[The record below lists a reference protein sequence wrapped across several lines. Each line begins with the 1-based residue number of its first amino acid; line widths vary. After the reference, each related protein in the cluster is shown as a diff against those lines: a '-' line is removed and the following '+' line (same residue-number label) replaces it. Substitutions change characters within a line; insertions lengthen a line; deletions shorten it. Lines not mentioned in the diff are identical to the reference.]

1 MSDSKTEYKAKKTA
15 DSKAACETESKKSAS
30 RSDSRATSSKTAK
43 LPSKENFSEWYHE
56 LLMMAEIVDNR
67 YPVKGMCVWFP
78 FGFAVKK
85 NVYGIIRE
93 LLDPDHQETQF
104 PLMIPENE
112 FMKEAQHIKGFEDEV
127 YWVTHG
133 GQSPLEVKL
142 ALRPTSETAIYPMFK
157 LWIRS
162 HADLPLRIYQI
173 VNTFRYE
180 TKHTRPLIRLRE
192 ITSFKEAHTV
202 HATWEEAAEQVEVA
216 IQRYSEFYRRLAI
229 PFLVSRRPS
238 WDKFPGADYTIAIDV
253 IMPDGKTLQVGT
265 AHHLGSTFAKTYE
278 ITYEAEDGEQKLV
291 SQTCYGISE
300 RCIAALISVHG
311 DDKGLKLP
319 WCVAPTQVVIVPIL
333 LGDKEKVLEVS
344 RNLESLL
351 ATAHIRV
358 KLDTSDERPGA
369 KFYKWEMLG
378 VPIRL
383 EVGPRDIEKGVVT
396 LVRRDGIKKA
406 VPMEGLK
413 DAILK
418 EADELQTALYAM
430 AGQFSEGKVKGVV
443 SIDEARSQTE
453 VGVALVPW
461 CGDVDCGHQ
470 LETQVEA
477 NMLGEP
483 QYQSFT
489 DAACAVCGKLTGKR
503 TYMARQY

>member
-1 MSDSKTEYKAKKTA
+1 MTDSKTKTSAKEIKQ
-15 DSKAACETESKKSAS
+15 
-30 RSDSRATSSKTAK
+30 AK
-43 LPSKENFSEWYHE
+43 LPKKEDFSEWYHE
-56 LLMMAEIVDNR
+56 LLMTAEIIDNR

-78 FGFAVKK
+78 FGFAIRKS
-85 NVYGIIRE
+85 VYAIIRE

-127 YWVTHG
+127 YWVTCG
-133 GQSPLEVKL
+133 GTAPLEVKL

-202 HATWEEAAEQVEVA
+202 HASWDEAAEQVETA
-216 IQRYSEFYRRLAI
+216 IARYSEFYRRLAL

-238 WDKFPGADYTIAIDV
+238 WDKFPGADYTTAIDV

-278 ITYEAEDGEQKLV
+278 ITYEDESGEQKLV

-311 DDKGLKLP
+311 DERGLALP
-319 WCVAPTQVVIVPIL
+319 WVVAPVQVAIVPIL
-333 LGDKEKVLEVS
+333 LGDKEKVLAVCRE
-344 RNLESLL
+344 LKDKL
-351 ATAHIRV
+351 AAEKIRV
-358 KLDTSDERPGA
+358 QLDTSDERPGA
-369 KFYKWEMLG
+369 KFYKWEMKG
-378 VPIRL
+378 VPVRL
-383 EVGPRDIEKGVVT
+383 EVGPRDIEKGAVT
-396 LVRRDGIKKA
+396 LVRRDGAKKT
-406 VPMEGLK
+406 VPMDGM
-413 DAILK
+413 IL
-418 EADELQTALYAM
+418 EIVE
-430 AGQFSEGKVKGVV
+430 EGKSFNLVLYDRARLFNESKIKEV
-443 SIDEARSQTE
+443 SSIEEARAQTE
-453 VGVALVPW
+453 IGVALVSW
-461 CGDVDCGHQ
+461 CGEVECGHQ
-470 LETQVEA
+470 LEDQVGA

-483 QYQSFT
+483 QYQSFSE
-489 DAACAVCGKLTGKR
+489 AACAVCGRKSAGR